1 MRKVYF
7 LFAVLIFVSVSKELF
22 AQSTPGVF
30 KVYLL
35 KKDGS
40 LFDFASNATTGVPS
54 QSDLYYGNG
63 DSTVYTWVIARTSGQ
78 TGISHTDFLGLSCL
92 NGKTN
97 YTIQYK
103 TSRSS
108 TWSTQSNS
116 GLAFG
121 ADNAQN
127 CTSSTDIMKV
137 PQSAATDS
145 LFIKVKLVG
154 GYFAPSFSTNNIV
167 VKVGGSGGAC
177 STSQTFVPACTATT
191 VCNLSASATPGTIS
205 CFGGSTTISSS
216 ASNGTSPYTYSWSGT
231 SGATGTNSST
241 SAKAGT
247 YSVIVTDANNCTA
260 TASGTITQPTAIIA
274 TPTAGKIL
282 CYGGSTTVS
291 VSASGGTTPY
301 KSYAWSGTSGATGTA
316 SSTSASMGSYSV
328 IVTDN
333 NNCTATASGTI
344 TQPTAVTA
352 SVEVPSIACNAGTTT
367 ITISGSGGTS
377 PYRYS
382 INAGEYKQSSN
393 VFTGISA
400 GAYSVTVTDA
410 NGCSSTSTDV
420 TVSQPAVLTASASA
434 GTILCKGGSTTITVT
449 GSGGTAPY
457 TYSNETGTYSVTAGK
472 YSYMVTDANGC
483 TATTSETTVS
493 EPTAVTA
500 SVEVPSIACNAGTT
514 TITISGSG
522 GTSPYRY
529 SINAG
534 EYKQSSNVF
543 TGISAGAYSVT
554 VTDANGCSSTSTDV
568 TVSQPAVLTASAS
581 AGTIL
586 CKGGSTTI
594 TVTGSG
600 GTAPYTYSN
609 ETGTYSVTAGKYSY
623 MVTDAN
629 GCTATTSETTVSEPT
644 ALSATTSKTDVLCN
658 GASTGA
664 IDLTVSGGSGTR
676 TYAWSNN
683 ATTEDLSGLVAGT
696 YNVTV
701 TDANGCTATTSDIK
715 VTEPTL
721 ITADV
726 TSSNISC
733 AGLNDGSILVSNASG
748 GNGSYTYKL
757 NSSVTNSTGSFSNL
771 APGTYTVSV
780 IDKNKCTYTTSVTI
794 LEGKVCDPYYTYSQG
809 YFGNKNYS
817 NVTANGGT
825 MTKVDFIKKA
835 INTAGGLVKF
845 GNTTNKV
852 TMGSYDPTFDITYTR
867 LLDDEIKSLTIY
879 LPSGGTPSSLQTS
892 LNLMD
897 KRLFNTDGTL
907 KSTNGLVKNGKFNN
921 TLFGQTVTM
930 WINIYANPMLGQT
943 TGNAKILEAFKD
955 FDLSGL
961 ECKSSIVTTYPAAG
975 NKINTGNELV
985 VTSFPQNVVKYLVA
999 KKYASNGVS
1008 GTALKDLVQLGIDA
1022 LGQPSTATGMNVTYS
1037 NVKYTVTYAEI
1048 TAALDAIVTAFH
1060 GGMFFKEFRGTTS
1073 CNKIT
1078 PPSTVT
1084 SKVQSGSST
1093 ASENGVTTATAPP
1106 TSPAITNANIKAKVY
1121 PNPYTDRV
1129 NFQVTAKQEGKASL
1143 ILYNMNG
1150 QRVATIFEGEM
1161 KAGTQTFNYNVPAS
1175 LRHGLIYIFRQNG
1188 QAESGKLFGLK

>member
-344 TQPTAVTA
+344 TQ
-352 SVEVPSIACNAGTTT
+352 
-367 ITISGSGGTS
+367 
-377 PYRYS
+377 
-382 INAGEYKQSSN
+382 
-393 VFTGISA
+393 
-400 GAYSVTVTDA
+400 
-410 NGCSSTSTDV
+410 
-420 TVSQPAVLTASASA
+420 
-434 GTILCKGGSTTITVT
+434 
-449 GSGGTAPY
+449 
-457 TYSNETGTYSVTAGK
+457 
-472 YSYMVTDANGC
+472 
-483 TATTSETTVS
+483 
-493 EPTAVTA
+493 PTAVTA